1 MSITEI
7 REKLHQIIDSS
18 DEQLLER
25 LLLVVEDEENEK
37 DFWDELTPEQQARIN
52 KSWEQSN
59 DPTKCIPH
67 AEAMKRFDEWKKT
80 LK

>member
-18 DEQLLER
+18 EEQLLER
-25 LLLVVEDEENEK
+25 LLLLVENDENEK
-37 DFWDELTPEQQARIN
+37 DFWDELTPEQQESVDKAL
-52 KSWEQSN
+52 EQIK
-59 DPTKCIPH
+59 DPSKCTPH
-67 AEAMKRFDEWKKT
+67 NEAMQKFQEWKKT